1 MANKWVEHIRKWAK
15 DHNLS
20 YGCALSNAE
29 CKEAYKSSKEPPKN
43 FIPNRKPLMSKKP
56 EEEVKPKEPE
66 RNLKDELIKQLLI
79 TPIDIIK
86 NVLKNDGYRTN
97 QNNKIALTSTILNNY
112 KTDIQMDH
120 LKTSLGIAFGKYK
133 KMVY

>member
-29 CKEAYKSSKEPPKN
+29 CKEAYKSSKEPPKT
-43 FIPNRKPLMSKKP
+43 KKQ
-56 EEEVKPKEPE
+56 ETPKEPE
-66 RNLKDELIKQLLI
+66 RNPKDELIKQLLI

-86 NVLKNDGYRTN
+86 NVLKNDGYRTSV
-97 QNNKIALTSTILNNY
+97 NNKIALTNTILNNY

-120 LKTSLGIAFGKYK
+120 LKTSLGIAYGKYK
-133 KMVY
+133 KMNY